1 MEIFHLPEKS
11 WSQAT
16 HGDLSV
22 NITNPGAWA
31 TAREIDL
38 GGEEA
43 SRKSFHFSLSSENDV
58 NPFPA
63 SSLSLHLTFYCGL
76 VLN

>member
-11 WSQAT
+11 WSQPT
-16 HGDLSV
+16 HRDLSV

-38 GGEEA
+38 GGEE
-43 SRKSFHFSLSSENDV
+43 SSITGLSTSV
-58 NPFPA
+58 CPLKMPA
-63 SSLSLHLTFYCGL
+63 
-76 VLN
+76 V